1 VVIDPPEQGRYGLD
15 ARETLNM
22 AYVLTRRWPRAAD
35 EPALRPVVDQTAL
48 AHWVVRA
55 DVGRARRVDLR
66 APKSGAAHRCT
77 AARIAAR
84 AEGAKAWVRQR
95 KTAQLFAGA
104 TALALM
110 LRVRLGDV
118 GGGADDLADSC
129 CADLS

>member
-1 VVIDPPEQGRYGLD
+1 MP
-15 ARETLNM
+15 RETLNT

-48 AHWVVRA
+48 AHGAFEPASAALAESTSVRQSR
-55 DVGRARRVDLR
+55 VRRIDAPLHVLR
-66 APKSGAAHRCT
+66 P
-77 AARIAAR
+77 R
-84 AEGAKAWVRQR
+84 AEGAKAWGRQR

-118 GGGADDLADSC
+118 SGGADDLADSC